1 VCRFETEPSRKRR
14 ALIAWCDE
22 LIAHLR
28 ANGDARL
35 DQLRDET
42 KGLRD
47 RLASRSFPQ

>member
-1 VCRFETEPSRKRR
+1 
-14 ALIAWCDE
+14 LIAWCDE

-47 RLASRSFPQ
+47 RLASRPFPQ